1 MEFSVQVL
9 GCGSAL
15 PTINR
20 HPSAQ
25 LVKHRNKLFLVDCGE
40 GTQLQLRRYKAKIQ
54 GIGHIFI
61 SHLHGDHYFGLV
73 GLISTMQMLGRKEK
87 LHVYSPAGL
96 EEIIYIQLD
105 KEHLNFPIEFHVV
118 EKEGQVLYEDK
129 KLIVE
134 SLPLLHRIKC
144 YGYLFKE
151 KQKDRKL
158 IAEKLEE
165 HNVPFHYRNKIKAGE
180 DFINEKGECF
190 KNEVFSVDGDKAKMF
205 AYCSDT
211 IYLPKLVDYIKGVDL
226 LYHEATFMEDQKA
239 RAKKTFHSTA
249 RQAATIAKDANAGKL
264 LMGHFSSRYTN
275 ESGFLMEAKEVFAQS
290 GLAEEGKIYQV

>member
-1 MEFSVQVL
+1 MDFSVQVL

-15 PTINR
+15 PTVNR
-20 HPSAQ
+20 NPSAQ
-25 LVKHRNKLFLVDCGE
+25 LIKHRNKLFLVDCGE

-87 LHVYSPAGL
+87 LHIYSPEGL
-96 EEIIYIQLD
+96 EEIIYVQLD
-105 KEHLNFPIEFHVV
+105 KEHLNFSIEFHVV
-118 EKEGQVLYEDK
+118 ERESQVLYEDK
-129 KLIVE
+129 KLIIE

-144 YGYLFKE
+144 FGYLFKE

-165 HNVPFHYRNKIKAGE
+165 YNVPFHYRNRIKTGE
-180 DFINEKGECF
+180 DFINEKGECI
-190 KNEVFSVDGDKAKMF
+190 KKELLSKEGEEPRSF

-211 IYLPKLVDYIKGVDL
+211 IYLPKLVNYIKGVDL

-249 RQAATIAKDANAGKL
+249 KQAATIAKNANVGKL
-264 LMGHFSSRYTN
+264 LMGHFSSRYTR
-275 ESGFLMEAKEVFAQS
+275 ETGFVDEAREVFVDS
-290 GLAEEGKIYQV
+290 DIAEEGKVYQI